1 MPHVKNNMII
11 GFTEFIESVE
21 PQIDITKMNQK
32 LIFPG
37 GGCRS
42 LRDYDNGNKPPI
54 IMARIVAQT
63 LGPNHQGGIA
73 QAVQAD
79 YKYLNQEVM
88 KEIGEEQLGYPYET
102 LFKLFSWLSYNVG
115 HGDPNCGNFY
125 TWSALVFE
133 GNLPLFKNIKELI
146 RKKLE
151 AYDPAKCLS
160 IGN

>member
-1 MPHVKNNMII
+1 MPTVIKVHTKIIHSRIIVRAKNAITATELLKKLESRDGELTSVPHVKNNMII

-88 KEIGEEQLGYPYET
+88 KEI
-102 LFKLFSWLSYNVG
+102 
-115 HGDPNCGNFY
+115 
-125 TWSALVFE
+125 
-133 GNLPLFKNIKELI
+133 
-146 RKKLE
+146 
-151 AYDPAKCLS
+151 
-160 IGN
+160 